1 MTLTAASLRNPTAV
15 IVAVL
20 LILLFGL
27 ISLFKLPI
35 QLTPE
40 ISKPQIVISTG
51 WRAAAPEEIEAEI
64 IERQEDVL
72 KGLQNLELLES
83 SSNQGQGS
91 ITLRYK
97 TGVNLQRALIDVM
110 NALNQ
115 VPSYPPDAT
124 EPVIAVGGASTF
136 DAIAWLALKPTA
148 GNNNDI
154 VSYQDYTDEVI
165 QTRLERVEGV
175 SQTNAFGGLATE
187 LRITFDPYKAATL
200 GLNIPEIASTLT
212 NNSDTSGG
220 FNEVGRRK
228 YTLRFSG
235 KYGVE
240 QLQNMVIDWRDG
252 QPILL
257 QDIAKVE
264 LTLADRTGV
273 LTLDGEPAIAM
284 NVQTEQGVN
293 VIQVMDGLKAAIDEL
308 NNGPLKRANLQ
319 LIQMYDETVYIG
331 RSMSLVKN
339 NLLIGIMLA
348 ITVLWWFLRKFRA
361 TLIVAL
367 SIPIS
372 LVITLVVMYSAGRTL
387 NIISMA
393 GLAFAVGMVLD
404 AAIVVLENI
413 VRLREKGT
421 QSDEASL
428 KGTSQVWGALLSS
441 TATTVAIF
449 LPIAFLEEIS
459 GQLFADLAITIA
471 VAIVASLLIAVT
483 VLPTAARRLLSQVS
497 EEDPHQH
504 WWSNITKGIMH
515 ITSTPTKRAS
525 WVFGLMLFSFIG
537 SYLMFP
543 KVDYLPKGN
552 QNSFNAFL
560 LPPPGQSYPA
570 ARFEMSD
577 EINRRLMP
585 YLKGEKSPK
594 IEHSWLGFFG
604 NFGFMGGRAQDSDD
618 IKTIVNIVNSEILAG
633 FPDTIAF
640 ASQEEL
646 FGNLGGGRRID
657 IDIQGNEVNQL
668 LTAAQVGFGAVSQ
681 ALPGAQIRPTP
692 GLSLAEPEIRMIPN
706 ERSIAEAGW
715 NRQQVSTISRALGTG
730 LYVGDFFNG
739 QKRLDVFLRSTDWD
753 TPEELA
759 TIPLYTPKAGVQQ
772 VGELVDVVRTA
783 GPSSIR
789 RIDRK
794 RTITLQVTPPGNMS
808 LEDAINTIKEQA
820 EPAILAQLPEDGAIS
835 YRGSAEALTEALTNM
850 SQSFVLA
857 LIILYLL
864 MSALFRSFKDSLLVL
879 FTIPLATVGGIA
891 VLQIT
896 NLVIFQ
902 PLDLL
907 TMIGFIILLG
917 LVVNNAILLVYQT
930 RMGESEGLSRHDAVQ
945 QAVRLRLRPILMST
959 LTSICG
965 MLPLLLIPGAGAE
978 LYRGIAAVIVGGMSV
993 STVFTLI
1000 FLPSLLQMGKVT
1012 DHRFSNELASNN
1024 TDSNFAT
1031 NDVN

>member
-1 MTLTAASLRNPTAV
+1 MTLTAASLKNPTAV

-20 LILLFGL
+20 LIALFGA

-35 QLTPE
+35 QLTPD
-40 ISKPQIVISTG
+40 ISQPQIVISTN

-72 KGLQNLELLES
+72 KGLQSLELLES
-83 SSNQGQGS
+83 NSSQGSGS

-97 TGVNLQRALIDVM
+97 TGVNLERALIDVM

-115 VPSYPPDAT
+115 VPNYPPDAT
-124 EPVIAVGGASTF
+124 EPVIAVGGSSTF
-136 DAIAWLALKPTA
+136 TAIAWFALKPNE
-148 GNNNDI
+148 GNTKDI
-154 VSYQDYTDEVI
+154 VGYQDFVEEVI
-165 QTRLERVEGV
+165 QTRLERVEGI
-175 SQTNAFGGLATE
+175 SQINAFGGLPTE

-200 GLNIPEIASTLT
+200 GLDIPKIASTFA
-212 NNSDTSGG
+212 NNNDTSGG

-235 KYGVE
+235 KYGAE
-240 QLQNMVIDWRDG
+240 QLQNMVLDWRDG
-252 QPILL
+252 KPILL
-257 QDIAKVE
+257 KDVATVE
-264 LTLADRTGV
+264 LTLADKTGII
-273 LTLDGEPAIAM
+273 TLDGTPAIAM
-284 NVQTEQGVN
+284 NAQVEQGVN
-293 VIQVMDGLKAAIDEL
+293 VIQVMTGLKAAMKEL
-308 NNGPLKRANLQ
+308 NEGPLQRAGLHM
-319 LIQMYDETVYIG
+319 LQMYDETIYIG

-339 NLLIGIMLA
+339 NLLLGIFLA
-348 ITVLWWFLRKFRA
+348 IIVLWWFLRKFRA

-372 LVITLVVMYSAGRTL
+372 LVVTLVVMHSVGRTL

-413 VRLREKGT
+413 VRLRENG
-421 QSDEASL
+421 SNSEEASL

-449 LPIAFLEEIS
+449 LPIAFLEEVS

-483 VLPTAARRLLSQVS
+483 VLPTAARRLLKDVS
-497 EEDPHQH
+497 SVDPHAH
-504 WWSNITKGIMH
+504 WWTNITKAIMA
-515 ITSTPTKRAS
+515 ITSTKQKRIS
-525 WVFGLMLFSFIG
+525 WVFGLMLFAFAG

-543 KVDYLPKGN
+543 KIDYLPKGN

-560 LPPPGQSYPA
+560 MPPPGQSYQA
-570 ARFEMSD
+570 ARVEMSD
-577 EINRRLMP
+577 EINRRLLP
-585 YLKGEKSPK
+585 YLNGEKHPK

-604 NFGFMGGRAQDSDD
+604 NFGFMGGRAEDSDD
-618 IKTIVNIVNSEILAG
+618 IQDIVNVINGEVLAG
-633 FPDTIAF
+633 FPDTMAF
-640 ASQEEL
+640 ASQAQL

-657 IDIQGNEVNQL
+657 IDIQGNEVDEL
-668 LTAAQVGFGAVSQ
+668 LAAAQVGYGAVSQ
-681 ALPGAQIRPTP
+681 ALQGARIQPTP
-692 GLSLAEPEIRMIPN
+692 GLTLAEPELRLIPN
-706 ERSIAEAGW
+706 ERSVAEAGW
-715 NRQQVSTISRALGTG
+715 TRSQVASISRALGTG

-739 QKRLDVFLRSTDWD
+739 QKRLNVFLRSTDWES
-753 TPEELA
+753 PEELA
-759 TIPLYTPKAGVQQ
+759 AIPLFTPEAGVQPMGQ
-772 VGELVDVVRTA
+772 LVDVVRTA

-789 RIDRK
+789 RVDRK
-794 RTITLQVTPPGNMS
+794 RTITLQVTPPDNIS
-808 LEDAINTIKEQA
+808 LEEAIALIKEKA
-820 EPAILAQLPEDGAIS
+820 EPAIMEQLSESGAIT

-850 SQSFVLA
+850 SQSFLLA

-864 MSALFRSFKDSLLVL
+864 MSALFRSFKDSLLVVL
-879 FTIPLATVGGIA
+879 TIPLATVGGIA
-891 VLQIT
+891 FLQVT

-930 RMGESEGLSRHDAVQ
+930 RMGEKEGLSRHDAVE
-945 QAVRLRLRPILMST
+945 QAIKLRLRPILMST

-978 LYRGIAAVIVGGMSV
+978 LYRGIAAVIVGGMSI
-993 STVFTLI
+993 STIFTLI
-1000 FLPSLLQMGKVT
+1000 FLPSLLQFGKKEQVV
-1012 DHRFSNELASNN
+1012 SI
-1024 TDSNFAT
+1024 
-1031 NDVN
+1031 

>member
-1 MTLTAASLRNPTAV
+1 MTLTSASLKNPTAV

-20 LILLFGL
+20 LITLFGA

-35 QLTPE
+35 QLTPD

-83 SSNQGQGS
+83 SSSQGRGS

-115 VPSYPPDAT
+115 VPNYPPDAT
-124 EPVIAVGGASTF
+124 EPIIAVGGASNF
-136 DAIAWLALKPTA
+136 DAIAWLALKPTE
-148 GNNNDI
+148 GNTNDI
-154 VSYQDYTDEVI
+154 VSYQDYTEEVV
-165 QTRLERVEGV
+165 QTRIERVEGV
-175 SQTNAFGGLATE
+175 SQTNAFGGLSSE

-200 GLNIPEIASTLT
+200 GLNVPEIASTLS

-220 FNEVGRRK
+220 FNDIGRRK

-240 QLQNMVIDWRDG
+240 QLQDMVLDWRDG

-257 QDIAKVE
+257 KDVAKVE

-273 LTLDGEPAIAM
+273 LTLDGAPAIAM
-284 NVQTEQGVN
+284 NVQAEQGVN
-293 VIQVMDGLKAAIDEL
+293 VIQVMDGLKAAVKEL
-308 NNGPLKRANLQ
+308 NEGPLKRSQ
-319 LIQMYDETVYIG
+319 LEIIQMYDETIYIG

-339 NLLIGIMLA
+339 NLLLGIVLA
-348 ITVLWWFLRKFRA
+348 IIVLWWFLRKFKA

-372 LVITLVVMYSAGRTL
+372 LVVTLVIMHITGRTL

-413 VRLREKGT
+413 VRLREKGEKPN
-421 QSDEASL
+421 EASL

-449 LPIAFLEEIS
+449 LPIAFLEEVS

-483 VLPTAARRLLSQVS
+483 VLPTAARRLLREVS
-497 EEDPHQH
+497 SEDPHDH
-504 WWSNITKGIMH
+504 WWTNITNGIMR
-515 ITSTPTKRAS
+515 ITSTPKKRIS
-525 WVFGLMLFSFIG
+525 WVFGLMIFSFLG
-537 SYLMFP
+537 SFLMFP
-543 KVDYLPKGN
+543 KIDYLPKGN

-560 LPPPGQSYPA
+560 LPPPGQSYLA
-570 ARFEMSD
+570 AREEMSD
-577 EINRRLMP
+577 EINRRLIP
-585 YLKGEKSPK
+585 YLTGEKQPK

-604 NFGFMGGRAQDSDD
+604 NFGFMGGRAENSDH
-618 IKTIVNIVNSEILAG
+618 IKDIVNIINGEVLSG

-646 FGNLGGGRRID
+646 FRSLGGGRRID
-657 IDIQGNEVNQL
+657 IDIQGNEVDQL
-668 LTAAQVGFGAVSQ
+668 LTAAQVGYGAVSQ
-681 ALPGAQIRPTP
+681 ALPGAQIQPTP
-692 GLSLAEPEIRMIPN
+692 GLSLAEPELRMIPD
-706 ERSIAEAGW
+706 ERSIAESGW
-715 NRQQVSTISRALGTG
+715 TRQQVSSISRALGTG

-739 QKRLDVFLRSTDWD
+739 QKRLDVFLRSTDWES
-753 TPEELA
+753 PEELA
-759 TIPLYTPKAGVQQ
+759 AIPLFTPQAGVQP
-772 VGELVDVVRTA
+772 VGELVEVVRTA

-789 RIDRK
+789 RVDRK
-794 RTITLQVTPPGNMS
+794 RTITLQVTPPANIS
-808 LEDAINTIKEQA
+808 LEDAIAAIKEQA
-820 EPAILAQLPEDGAIS
+820 EPAILAQLPETGAIN
-835 YRGSAEALTEALTNM
+835 YRGSAEALTEALKNM
-850 SQSFVLA
+850 SQSFLLA
-857 LIILYLL
+857 LAILYLL
-864 MSALFRSFKDSLLVL
+864 MSALFRSFKDSLLVVL
-879 FTIPLATVGGIA
+879 TIPLATVGGIA

-896 NLVIFQ
+896 NMVIFQ

-930 RMGESEGLSRHDAVQ
+930 RMGESEGLSRHDAVE

-1000 FLPSLLQMGKVT
+1000 FLPSLLQMGKAQE
-1012 DHRFSNELASNN
+1012 HQFEAQLATEN
-1024 TDSNFAT
+1024 A
-1031 NDVN
+1031 

>member
-1 MTLTAASLRNPTAV
+1 MTLTSASLRNPTAV
-15 IVAVL
+15 VVAVL
-20 LILLFGL
+20 LIALFGA

-40 ISKPQIVISTG
+40 ISQPQIVISTS

-72 KGLQNLELLES
+72 KGLQGLELLES

-97 TGVNLQRALIDVM
+97 TGINLERALIDVM

-115 VPSYPPDAT
+115 VPFYPPDAN
-124 EPVIAVGGASTF
+124 EPTIAVGGASTF
-136 DAIAWLALKPTA
+136 EAIAWFAVKPTE
-148 GNNNDI
+148 GNTRDI
-154 VSYQDYTDEVI
+154 VSYQDYVEEII
-165 QTRLERVEGV
+165 QTRLERVEGI
-175 SQTNAFGGLATE
+175 SQTNAFGGLPTE
-187 LRITFDPYKAATL
+187 LRITFDPYKAANL
-200 GLNIPEIASTLT
+200 GLNVPEIASTLT

-220 FNEVGRRK
+220 FNEIGRRK

-235 KYGVE
+235 KYGVD
-240 QLQNMVIDWRDG
+240 QLQNMVLDWRDG

-257 QDIAKVE
+257 KDVADVA
-264 LTLADRTGV
+264 LTLSDRTGI

-284 NVQTEQGVN
+284 NAQVEQGVN
-293 VIQVMDGLKAAIDEL
+293 VIQVMEGLQAAMKEL
-308 NNGPLKRANLQ
+308 NEGPLKRANLE
-319 LIQMYDETVYIG
+319 LIQMYDETIYIG

-339 NLLIGIMLA
+339 NLLLGIFLA
-348 ITVLWWFLRKFRA
+348 VIVLWWFLRKFRA
-361 TLIVAL
+361 TLIVAIA
-367 SIPIS
+367 IPIS
-372 LVITLVVMYSAGRTL
+372 LIVTLVVMYSAGRTL

-413 VRLREKGT
+413 VRLREKGEDAH
-421 QSDEASL
+421 QASF
-428 KGTSQVWGALLSS
+428 KGTTQVWGALMSS

-449 LPIAFLEEIS
+449 LPIVFLEEVS

-483 VLPTAARRLLSQVS
+483 VLPTAARRLLKEVNAD
-497 EEDPHQH
+497 DPHER
-504 WWSNITKGIMH
+504 WWQNITQTIMN
-515 ITSTPTKRAS
+515 ITSTPQKRYA
-525 WVFGLMLFSFIG
+525 WVFGLMLFSFAG
-537 SYLMFP
+537 SYLLFP

-570 ARFEMSD
+570 AREEMSD

-585 YLKGEKSPK
+585 YLTGEKTPK

-604 NFGFMGGRAQDSDD
+604 NFGFMGGRAAESDSIKD
-618 IKTIVNIVNSEILAG
+618 IINVINGEVLAG

-657 IDIQGNEVNQL
+657 IDIQGNEVDEL
-668 LTAAQVGFGAVSQ
+668 LNAARIGFGAVSQ
-681 ALPGAQIRPTP
+681 ALPGAQIQPTP
-692 GLSLAEPEIRMIPN
+692 GLSLAEPELRMLPN
-706 ERSIAEAGW
+706 ERRVAEAGW
-715 NRQQVSTISRALGTG
+715 TRQQVASISRALGTG
-730 LYVGDFFNG
+730 MYVGDYFNG

-753 TPEELA
+753 SPEELA
-759 TIPLYTPKAGVQQ
+759 AIPLYTPEAGIQP
-772 VGELVDVVRTA
+772 VGELVEIVRTA

-789 RIDRK
+789 RVDRR
-794 RTITLQVTPPGNMS
+794 RTITLQVTPPDNIS
-808 LEDAINTIKEQA
+808 LEEAIAMIKTNA
-820 EPAILAQLPEDGAIS
+820 EPAIMAQLSQDGAVS
-835 YRGSAEALTEALTNM
+835 YRGSAEALTEALSSM
-850 SQSFVLA
+850 SQSFLLA
-857 LIILYLL
+857 LAILYLL
-864 MSALFRSFKDSLLVL
+864 MSALFRSFKDSLLVVL
-879 FTIPLATVGGIA
+879 TIPLATVGGIA
-891 VLQIT
+891 LLQIT
-896 NLVIFQ
+896 NLFIFQ

-907 TMIGFIILLG
+907 TMIGFVILLG

-930 RMGESEGLSRHDAVQ
+930 RIGEGEGLSRHDAVQ

-965 MLPLLLIPGAGAE
+965 MLPLLMIPGAGAE
-978 LYRGIAAVIVGGMSV
+978 LYRGIAAVIVGGMCV

-1000 FLPSLLQMGKVT
+1000 FLPSLLQMGKAKET
-1012 DHRFSNELASNN
+1012 QIAPELSAVSK
-1024 TDSNFAT
+1024 
-1031 NDVN
+1031 

>member
-1 MTLTAASLRNPTAV
+1 MRLTAASLNNPTAV

-20 LILLFGL
+20 LVALFGA
-27 ISLFKLPI
+27 ISLFKLPV
-35 QLTPE
+35 QLTPD
-40 ISKPQIVISTG
+40 ISQPRIVISTN

-64 IERQEDVL
+64 VERQEDVL
-72 KGLQNLELLES
+72 KGLQSLEYLES
-83 SSNQGQGS
+83 NSSQGNGT

-97 TGVNLQRALIDVM
+97 TGVNLERALIDVM

-115 VPSYPPDAT
+115 VPNYPPDAT

-136 DAIAWLALKPTA
+136 DAIAWFALKTRA
-148 GNNNDI
+148 GNDREI
-154 VSYQDYTDEVI
+154 ESYQDYVEEII
-165 QTRLERVEGV
+165 QTRLERVEGI
-175 SQTNAFGGLATE
+175 SQVNAFGGLPTE
-187 LRITFDPYKAATL
+187 LRITFDPYKAANL
-200 GLNIPEIASTLT
+200 GLDIPELASTFA
-212 NNSDTSGG
+212 NNNDTSGG

-235 KYGVE
+235 KYGAE
-240 QLQNMVIDWRDG
+240 QLRGMVLEWRDG

-257 QDIAKVE
+257 RDVASVE
-264 LTLADRTGV
+264 MALADRVGV
-273 LTLDGEPAIAM
+273 LTLDGEQAIAM
-284 NVQTEQGVN
+284 NAQVEQGVN
-293 VIQVMDGLKAAIDEL
+293 VIQVMEGLQLARDEL
-308 NNGPLKRANLQ
+308 NQGPLKQAGLR
-319 LIQMYDETVYIG
+319 LIQMYDETIYIG
-331 RSMSLVKN
+331 RSMNLVRN
-339 NLLIGIMLA
+339 NLMLGIILA
-348 ITVLWWFLRKFRA
+348 IIVLWWFLRKFKA

-372 LVITLVVMYSAGRTL
+372 LVVTLVVMYGAGRTL

-413 VRLREKGT
+413 VRLRERGT
-421 QSDEASL
+421 MPEQASL
-428 KGTSQVWGALLSS
+428 KGTTQVWGALLSS

-449 LPIAFLEEIS
+449 LPIAFLEEVS

-471 VAIVASLLIAVT
+471 VAIVASLTIAVS
-483 VLPTAARRLLSQVS
+483 VLPTAARRLLKQVS
-497 EEDPHQH
+497 SDDPHEH
-504 WWSNITKGIMH
+504 WWDNITRGIMR
-515 ITSTPTKRAS
+515 ITSTPIRRFG
-525 WVFGLMLFSFIG
+525 WVAGLMLFSFLG
-537 SYLMFP
+537 SYLLFP

-552 QNSFNAFL
+552 QNFFQAFIM
-560 LPPPGQSYPA
+560 PPPGLSYQA
-570 ARFEMSD
+570 ARYEMSD
-577 EINRRLMP
+577 EINRRLIP
-585 YLKGEKSPK
+585 YLKGEKTPK
-594 IEHSWLGFFG
+594 IDHTWMGFFG
-604 NFGFMGGRAQDSDD
+604 NFGFMGGRAEDADH
-618 IKTIVNIVNSEILAG
+618 IKEIIGIINREVLYG
-633 FPDTIAF
+633 FPDTMAF
-640 ASQEEL
+640 ASQSEL

-657 IDIQGNEVNQL
+657 IDIQGNEVDEL
-668 LTAAQVGFGAVSQ
+668 LLAAQTGYGVVSQ

-692 GLSLAEPEIRMIPN
+692 GLTLAEPELRMIPD
-706 ERSIAEAGW
+706 ERRVAEAGW
-715 NRQQVSTISRALGTG
+715 TRQQVSAISRALGTG

-739 QKRLDVFLRSTDWD
+739 QKRIDVFLRATDWQS
-753 TPEELA
+753 PEELK
-759 TIPLYTPKAGVQQ
+759 TIPLFTPQAGIQP
-772 VGELVDVVRTA
+772 VGELVNIVRTA

-794 RTITLQVTPPGNMS
+794 RTITLQVTPPDNVS
-808 LEDAINTIKEQA
+808 LEEAIGMIQEQA
-820 EPAILAQLPEDGAIS
+820 EPVIMSKLSENGAIS

-879 FTIPLATVGGIA
+879 LTIPLATVGGIA
-891 VLQIT
+891 LLQLT
-896 NLVIFQ
+896 NLVVFQ

-930 RMGESEGLSRHDAVQ
+930 RMGEMEGLLRRDAVE

-1000 FLPSLLQMGKVT
+1000 FLPSLLQMGK
-1012 DHRFSNELASNN
+1012 SLAEVESA
-1024 TDSNFAT
+1024 TAIADS
-1031 NDVN
+1031 

>member
-1 MTLTAASLRNPTAV
+1 MTLTSASLKNPTAV

-20 LILLFGL
+20 LISLFGA

-35 QLTPE
+35 QLTPD

-83 SSNQGQGS
+83 SSSQGRGS

-115 VPSYPPDAT
+115 VPNYPPDAT
-124 EPVIAVGGASTF
+124 EPIIAVGGASNF
-136 DAIAWLALKPTA
+136 DAIAWLALKPTE
-148 GNNNDI
+148 GNTNDI
-154 VSYQDYTDEVI
+154 VSYQDFTEEVV
-165 QTRLERVEGV
+165 QTRIERVEGV
-175 SQTNAFGGLATE
+175 SQTNAFGGLSSE

-200 GLNIPEIASTLT
+200 GLNIPAIASTLS

-220 FNEVGRRK
+220 FNDIGRRK

-240 QLQNMVIDWRDG
+240 QLQDMVLDWRDG

-257 QDIAKVE
+257 KDVATVE

-273 LTLDGEPAIAM
+273 LTLDGAPAIAM
-284 NVQTEQGVN
+284 NVQAEQGVN
-293 VIQVMDGLKAAIDEL
+293 VIQVMDGLKAAVKEL
-308 NNGPLKRANLQ
+308 NEGPLKRAQ
-319 LIQMYDETVYIG
+319 LEIIQMYDETIYIG

-339 NLLIGIMLA
+339 NLLLGIVLA
-348 ITVLWWFLRKFRA
+348 IIVLWWFLRKFKA

-372 LVITLVVMYSAGRTL
+372 LVVTLVVMHITGRTL

-421 QSDEASL
+421 KPHEASL

-449 LPIAFLEEIS
+449 LPIAFLEEVS

-483 VLPTAARRLLSQVS
+483 VLPTAARRLLKEVS
-497 EEDPHQH
+497 SEDPHDH
-504 WWSNITKGIMH
+504 WWTNITNGIMR
-515 ITSTPTKRAS
+515 ITSTPKKRIS
-525 WVFGLMLFSFIG
+525 WVLGLMIFSFLG

-543 KVDYLPKGN
+543 KIDYLPKGN

-560 LPPPGQSYPA
+560 LPPPGQSYLA
-570 ARFEMSD
+570 AREEMSD

-585 YLKGEKSPK
+585 YLTGEKQPK

-604 NFGFMGGRAQDSDD
+604 NFGFMGGRAENSDH
-618 IKTIVNIVNSEILAG
+618 IKDIVNIINGEVLSG

-657 IDIQGNEVNQL
+657 IDIQGNEVDQL
-668 LTAAQVGFGAVSQ
+668 LAAAQVGFGAVSQ
-681 ALPGAQIRPTP
+681 ALPGAQIQPTP
-692 GLSLAEPEIRMIPN
+692 GLSLAEPELRMIPD
-706 ERSIAEAGW
+706 ERSIAESGW
-715 NRQQVSTISRALGTG
+715 TRQQVSSISRALGTG

-739 QKRLDVFLRSTDWD
+739 QKRLDVFLRSTDWES
-753 TPEELA
+753 PEELA
-759 TIPLYTPKAGVQQ
+759 AIPLFTPEAGVQP
-772 VGELVDVVRTA
+772 VGELVEVVRTA

-789 RIDRK
+789 RVDRK
-794 RTITLQVTPPGNMS
+794 RTITLQVTPPDNIS
-808 LEDAINTIKEQA
+808 LEDAITAIKEQA
-820 EPAILAQLPEDGAIS
+820 EPAILAQLPETGAIN
-835 YRGSAEALTEALTNM
+835 YRGSAEALTEALKNM
-850 SQSFVLA
+850 SQSFLLA
-857 LIILYLL
+857 LVILYLL
-864 MSALFRSFKDSLLVL
+864 MSALFRSFKDSLLVVL
-879 FTIPLATVGGIA
+879 TIPLATVGGIA
-891 VLQIT
+891 VLQLT
-896 NLVIFQ
+896 NMVIFQ

-930 RMGESEGLSRHDAVQ
+930 RMGESEGLSRHDAVE

-1000 FLPSLLQMGKVT
+1000 FLPSLLQMGKARV
-1012 DHRFSNELASNN
+1012 HQFEAQLASEN
-1024 TDSNFAT
+1024 T
-1031 NDVN
+1031 

>member
-1 MTLTAASLRNPTAV
+1 MTLTSASLKNPTAV
-15 IVAVL
+15 VVAVL
-20 LILLFGL
+20 LIALFGA

-40 ISKPQIVISTG
+40 ISQPQIVISTS

-72 KGLQNLELLES
+72 KGLQGLELLES
-83 SSNQGQGS
+83 SSNQSQGS

-97 TGVNLQRALIDVM
+97 TGINLERALIDVM

-115 VPSYPPDAT
+115 VPFYPPDAN
-124 EPVIAVGGASTF
+124 EPTIAVGGASTF
-136 DAIAWLALKPTA
+136 EAIAWFALKPTE
-148 GNNNDI
+148 GNTRDI
-154 VSYQDYTDEVI
+154 VSYQDYVEEII
-165 QTRLERVEGV
+165 QTRLERVEGI
-175 SQTNAFGGLATE
+175 SQTNAFGGLPTE
-187 LRITFDPYKAATL
+187 LRITFDPYKAANL

-228 YTLRFSG
+228 YTIRFSG

-240 QLQNMVIDWRDG
+240 QLQNMVLDWRDG

-257 QDIAKVE
+257 KDVANVA
-264 LTLADRTGV
+264 LTLSDRTGI

-284 NVQTEQGVN
+284 NAQVEQGVN
-293 VIQVMDGLKAAIDEL
+293 VIQVMEGLQAAMKEL
-308 NNGPLKRANLQ
+308 NEGPLKRANLE
-319 LIQMYDETVYIG
+319 LIQMYDETIYIG

-339 NLLIGIMLA
+339 NLLLGIFLA
-348 ITVLWWFLRKFRA
+348 VIVLWWFLRKFRA
-361 TLIVAL
+361 TLIVAIA
-367 SIPIS
+367 IPIS
-372 LVITLVVMYSAGRTL
+372 LIVTLVVMYSAGRTL

-413 VRLREKGT
+413 VRLREKGE
-421 QSDEASL
+421 DAHHASF
-428 KGTSQVWGALLSS
+428 KGTTQVWGALMSS
-441 TATTVAIF
+441 TTTTVAIF
-449 LPIAFLEEIS
+449 LPIVFLEEVS

-483 VLPTAARRLLSQVS
+483 VLPTAARRLLKDVNAD
-497 EEDPHQH
+497 DPHEH
-504 WWSNITKGIMH
+504 WWQNITQKIMS
-515 ITSTPTKRAS
+515 ITSTPQKRYA
-525 WVFGLMLFSFIG
+525 WVFGLMLFSFAG
-537 SYLMFP
+537 SYLLFP

-560 LPPPGQSYPA
+560 LPPPGQSYQA
-570 ARFEMSD
+570 AREEMSD

-585 YLKGEKSPK
+585 YLTGEKTPK

-604 NFGFMGGRAQDSDD
+604 NFGFMGGRAAESDSIKD
-618 IKTIVNIVNSEILAG
+618 IINVINGEVLAG

-657 IDIQGNEVNQL
+657 IDIQGNEVDQL
-668 LTAAQVGFGAVSQ
+668 LNAARVGFGAVSQ
-681 ALPGAQIRPTP
+681 ALPGAQVQPTP
-692 GLSLAEPEIRMIPN
+692 GLSLAEPELRMLPN
-706 ERSIAEAGW
+706 ERRVAEAGW
-715 NRQQVSTISRALGTG
+715 TRQQVASISRALGTG
-730 LYVGDFFNG
+730 MYVGDYFNG

-753 TPEELA
+753 SPEELA
-759 TIPLYTPKAGVQQ
+759 AIPLHTPEAGIQP
-772 VGELVDVVRTA
+772 VGELVDIVRTA

-789 RIDRK
+789 RVDRR
-794 RTITLQVTPPGNMS
+794 RTITLQVTPPDNIS
-808 LEDAINTIKEQA
+808 LEEAIAIIKADA
-820 EPAILAQLPEDGAIS
+820 EPAIMSQLSQDGAVS
-835 YRGSAEALTEALTNM
+835 YRGSAEALTEALSSM
-850 SQSFVLA
+850 SQSFLLA
-857 LIILYLL
+857 LAILYLL
-864 MSALFRSFKDSLLVL
+864 MSALFRSFKDSLLVVL
-879 FTIPLATVGGIA
+879 TIPLATVGGIA
-891 VLQIT
+891 LLQIT

-907 TMIGFIILLG
+907 TMIGFVILLG

-930 RMGESEGLSRHDAVQ
+930 RIGEGEGLSRHDAVQ

-978 LYRGIAAVIVGGMSV
+978 LYRGIAAVIVGGMCV
-993 STVFTLI
+993 STIFTLI
-1000 FLPSLLQMGKVT
+1000 FLPSLLQMGKAT
-1012 DHRFSNELASNN
+1012 ETQLAPELGV
-1024 TDSNFAT
+1024 
-1031 NDVN
+1031 VNK

>member
-1 MTLTAASLRNPTAV
+1 MTLTAASLKNPTAV

-20 LILLFGL
+20 LIALFGA

-35 QLTPE
+35 QLTPD
-40 ISKPQIVISTG
+40 ISQPQIVISTN
-51 WRAAAPEEIEAEI
+51 WRAAAPQEIEAEI

-83 SSNQGQGS
+83 TSSQGGGS

-97 TGVNLQRALIDVM
+97 TGVNLERALIDVM

-124 EPVIAVGGASTF
+124 EPVIAVGGATTF
-136 DAIAWLALKPTA
+136 NAIAWFALKPTED
-148 GNNNDI
+148 NDTDI
-154 VSYQDYTDEVI
+154 VNYQDYVEEVV

-175 SQTNAFGGLATE
+175 SQTNAFGGLNSE

-200 GLNIPEIASTLT
+200 GLNIPDIASSLA
-212 NNSDTSGG
+212 NNNDTSGG
-220 FNEVGRRK
+220 FNEIGRRK

-240 QLQNMVIDWRDG
+240 QLQNMVLDWREG

-257 QDIAKVE
+257 KDVAHVD
-264 LTLADRTGV
+264 LTFADRTGI

-284 NVQTEQGVN
+284 NAQTEQGVN
-293 VIQVMDGLKAAIDEL
+293 VIQVMEGLQLAMAEL
-308 NNGPLKRANLQ
+308 NEGPLKRAGLKM
-319 LIQMYDETVYIG
+319 IQMYDETIYIG
-331 RSMSLVKN
+331 RSMNLVRN
-339 NLLIGIMLA
+339 NLILGVLLA
-348 ITVLWWFLRKFRA
+348 IIVLWWFLRKFRA

-372 LVITLVVMYSAGRTL
+372 LVVTLVVMYSVGRTL

-413 VRLREKGT
+413 VRLREKGE
-421 QSDEASL
+421 QPDHASL
-428 KGTSQVWGALLSS
+428 KGTSQVWGALISS

-449 LPIAFLEEIS
+449 LPIAFLEEVS

-483 VLPTAARRLLSQVS
+483 VLPTAAKRLLSEAS
-497 EEDPHQH
+497 AADPHEH
-504 WWSNITKGIMH
+504 WWQNTTKFIMK
-515 ITSTPTKRAS
+515 ITSTPQKRMGWIA
-525 WVFGLMLFSFIG
+525 GLMLFSFVG

-543 KVDYLPKGN
+543 KIDYLPKGN
-552 QNSFNAFL
+552 QNSFRAFI

-570 ARFEMSD
+570 ARVEMSD

-585 YLKGEKSPK
+585 YLTGEKSPK
-594 IEHSWLGFFG
+594 IDHSWMGFFG
-604 NFGFMGGRAQDSDD
+604 NFGFMGGRAEDSGD
-618 IKTIVNIVNSEILAG
+618 IQKIINIINGEVLRG

-640 ASQEEL
+640 ASQAQL

-657 IDIQGNEVNQL
+657 IDIQGNEVDEL
-668 LTAAQVGFGAVSQ
+668 LTAAQVGFGAVSA
-681 ALPGAQIRPTP
+681 ALPGAQVRPSP
-692 GLSLAEPEIRMIPN
+692 GLTLAEPELRMIPN
-706 ERSIAEAGW
+706 ERRMAEAGW
-715 NRQQVSTISRALGTG
+715 TRQQVSALSRTLGTG
-730 LYVGDFFNG
+730 LYVGDYFNG
-739 QKRLDVFLRSTDWD
+739 QKRLDVFLRSTDWQS
-753 TPEELA
+753 PEELKS
-759 TIPLYTPKAGVQQ
+759 IPFYTPKAGIQPI
-772 VGELVDVVRTA
+772 GELVDIIRTA

-789 RIDRK
+789 RVDRK
-794 RTITLQVTPPGNMS
+794 RTITLQVTPPENLS
-808 LEDAINTIKEQA
+808 LEEAIDLIKEKA
-820 EPAILAQLPEDGAIS
+820 EPAILAKLSETGAVN

-850 SQSFVLA
+850 SQSFLLA
-857 LIILYLL
+857 LAILYLL
-864 MSALFRSFKDSLLVL
+864 MSALFKSFKDSLLVVL
-879 FTIPLATVGGIA
+879 TIPLATVGGIA
-891 VLQIT
+891 FLQLT

-930 RMGESEGLSRHDAVQ
+930 RTGEAEGLSRHDAVE

-1000 FLPSLLQMGKVT
+1000 FLPSLLQLGRQKK
-1012 DHRFSNELASNN
+1012 LAVE
-1024 TDSNFAT
+1024 AKLA
-1031 NDVN
+1031 